1 MPKYKN
7 KNIHIS
13 LIAFDKWSAAL
24 KSPTIAMQRFTKAVA
39 NFNETQKLLTEIKML
54 HPEAPIDDIWKD
66 AVEKS
71 KTTEHPVSYYLT
83 LFKNGLRE

>member
-1 MPKYKN
+1 MTKMKT
-7 KNIHIS
+7 KKIHIA
-13 LIAFDKWSAAL
+13 LEYTDRWSKAL
-24 KSPTIAMQRFTKAVA
+24 KSATVAMQRFTKAVA
-39 NFNETQKLLTEIKML
+39 NFHETQKLLTEIKML

-83 LFKNGLRE
+83 IFKNELR